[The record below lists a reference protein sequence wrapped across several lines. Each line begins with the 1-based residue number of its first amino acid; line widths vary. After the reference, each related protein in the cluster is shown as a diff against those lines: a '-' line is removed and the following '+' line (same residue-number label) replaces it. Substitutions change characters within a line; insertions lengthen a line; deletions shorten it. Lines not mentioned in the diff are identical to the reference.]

1 MDTSVIKPESLLSG
15 DDPLT
20 AVQGGVSE
28 PTPEPE
34 PEPEVVAP
42 VPAPAPAP
50 APGVAY
56 TTYPLFTAPPP
67 TRPFKLRFGLRNKM

>member
-28 PTPEPE
+28 PTPEPA
-34 PEPEVVAP
+34 PEQVVVAP
-42 VPAPAPAP
+42 VPAPAP

-56 TTYPLFTAPPP
+56 TTYPLFAAPPP
-67 TRPFKLRFGLRNKM
+67 TRPFRLRFGLRNKM